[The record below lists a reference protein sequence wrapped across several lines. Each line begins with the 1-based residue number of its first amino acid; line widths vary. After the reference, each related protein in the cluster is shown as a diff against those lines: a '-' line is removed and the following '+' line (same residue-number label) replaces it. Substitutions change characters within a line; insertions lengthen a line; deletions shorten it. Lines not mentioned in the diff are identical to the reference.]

1 MSDKLDRLRAELAFA
16 EAAESKWPDYD
27 EARSAYVHAS
37 QAARIVYEKI
47 ITNIPEVAAART
59 ACADAQDAAYKA
71 YNVLCAKIKMRNE

>member
-1 MSDKLDRLRAELAFA
+1 MSGKLDRLRAELAFA
-16 EAAESKWPDYD
+16 EAEEAKWADYN
-27 EARSAYVHAS
+27 EAQSAYVHAS
-37 QAARIVYEKI
+37 QSARVVYEKI